1 MKKKTDP
8 EAQAALDAWAD
19 KIAALEPDIAA
30 EVARVATR
38 LAADRR
44 IPKVDRDFAQAQV
57 DAVRRAL
64 RRAKGKPP
72 ATAKGTPKPRKKSR
86 NIPLTGR

>member
-8 EAQAALDAWAD
+8 EALAALDAWAD
-19 KIAALEPDIAA
+19 KIAALEPDVAA
-30 EVARVATR
+30 GVAAWATT
-38 LAADRR
+38 LATDRR
-44 IPKVDRDFAQAQV
+44 LSKVDRDFAQAQL

-72 ATAKGTPKPRKKSR
+72 ATAKGKPKTRKK
-86 NIPLTGR
+86 L